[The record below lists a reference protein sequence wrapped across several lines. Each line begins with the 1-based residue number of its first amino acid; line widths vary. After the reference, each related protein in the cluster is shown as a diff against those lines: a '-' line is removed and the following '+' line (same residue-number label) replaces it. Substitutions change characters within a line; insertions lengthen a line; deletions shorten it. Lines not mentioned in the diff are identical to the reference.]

1 MAVVW
6 LGFHPQNL
14 ACTQSSLGWLHCCRE
29 GSWLPR
35 LLGWGGKS
43 IWINALAHFFGQLLW
58 CYKLHLRHGKTTHI
72 SSHYHDYYYYYLLYI
87 IYVCAYLCISMMCD
101 IIQKTLYRHYNLNMN
116 PISRNK
122 RQIEKQTRHRNE
134 HKKQQHLSNTTP
146 AKSTISRKSK
156 VITNEI
162 KIMRTMKIKL

>member
-1 MAVVW
+1 
-6 LGFHPQNL
+6 
-14 ACTQSSLGWLHCCRE
+14 
-29 GSWLPR
+29 
-35 LLGWGGKS
+35 
-43 IWINALAHFFGQLLW
+43 
-58 CYKLHLRHGKTTHI
+58 
-72 SSHYHDYYYYYLLYI
+72 
-87 IYVCAYLCISMMCD
+87 
-101 IIQKTLYRHYNLNMN
+101 MN